1 MVKDDLNII
10 EDFQVDKGD
19 FRKVIEGMQE
29 KLSNTKLPDSMLQ
42 RMFSKG
48 FFDLMDG
55 LKDSFKQIEDPLI
68 IHDPENKSPVL
79 SSALD
84 AMK

>member
-29 KLSNTKLPDSMLQ
+29 KLSNTKLPDSML
-42 RMFSKG
+42 
-48 FFDLMDG
+48 
-55 LKDSFKQIEDPLI
+55 
-68 IHDPENKSPVL
+68 
-79 SSALD
+79 
-84 AMK
+84 

>member
-10 EDFQVDKGD
+10 DDFQVDKGD

-68 IHDPENKSPVL
+68 IHDPENKSLVL